1 MHIKHL
7 YRKKTTAK
15 SIAMFC
21 ISLLGLVWLSG
32 CAQNYGRIHWDDS
45 LTQAFQT
52 YEIDREYNF
61 YQYTVG
67 TRVFAIVGL
76 DPKLE
81 LRSNIWRE
89 LASDTEDFEVAID
102 RIWYNYTKIPE
113 DPRGAFIRNP
123 DGENV
128 GVYFS
133 SVRFLSIEF
142 KANNRVALV
151 LDTSPFLGGGPD
163 GRRDP

>member
-1 MHIKHL
+1 MDIRYL
-7 YRKKTTAK
+7 ICKKTTAK
-15 SIAMFC
+15 TVFMFSIG
-21 ISLLGLVWLSG
+21 LLAFIGLSG

-52 YEIDREYNF
+52 YEVERDYNF

-67 TRVFAIVGL
+67 NRVFAIVGL

-81 LRSNIWRE
+81 VRSDIWRE

-102 RIWYNYTKIPE
+102 RIWYNYTTIPR
-113 DPRGAFIRNP
+113 DPRGAFIRDP
-123 DGENV
+123 SGENV

-133 SVRFLSIEF
+133 SIRFFSVRF
-142 KANNRVALV
+142 KPNNRVALL
-151 LDTSPFLGGGPD
+151 LDTAPFVGGPD
-163 GRRDP
+163 DRRTP